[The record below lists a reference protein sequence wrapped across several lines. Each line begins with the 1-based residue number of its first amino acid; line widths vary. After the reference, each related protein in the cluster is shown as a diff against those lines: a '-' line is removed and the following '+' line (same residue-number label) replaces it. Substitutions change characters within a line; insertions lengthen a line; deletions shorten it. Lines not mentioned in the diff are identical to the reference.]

1 MKRSLFL
8 LITMLCLGTTMVR
21 AQLLAVKTDALMD
34 VMMIPNLNAELV
46 IGEKSSLNASVFGSY
61 KMYGKNFKTL
71 GLMPE
76 YRFWF
81 NGRPMTREF
90 VGLAVIGVNYDLTW
104 GKEVYEGNALG
115 AGLTF
120 GYSFNLSSHW
130 NLECYGNVGA
140 IYYDQKRYYEG
151 DREELLGNRHNC
163 RGYSVIPFKLGV
175 SFSYIIK

>member
-1 MKRSLFL
+1 MKRFLFL
-8 LITMLCLGTTMVR
+8 LTTMLCLGSSALR

-34 VMMIPNLNAELV
+34 VLMVPNLNGELV
-46 IGEKSSLNASVFGSY
+46 VGERSSINASVFGSY
-61 KMYGKNFKTL
+61 KVYGKDIKMI

-104 GKEVYEGNALG
+104 GKQVYDGNAIG

-130 NLECYGNVGA
+130 NLECYGSVGA
-140 IYYDQKRYYEG
+140 IYYDQRHYYTG
-151 DREELLGNRHNC
+151 DRDEYLGVRNNSC
-163 RGYSVIPFKLGV
+163 GYAVIPFKLGV